1 MTTREFFKS
10 VFEAKFELN
19 EQGIFPVTDKML
31 RLIVLE
37 NPHLGI
43 EVLEG
48 MHPRADSQ
56 VTLLEEG
63 IRVDYGYG
71 KFEENRDSRYFK
83 LIDFGDTWDLSKNY
97 LAVSRNTYNK
107 LASVN
112 MVLNN
117 RDNRMFVC
125 NDLPDD
131 QIYLYKFPAL
141 YRIL

>member
-1 MTTREFFKS
+1 MTTKELLKS

-19 EQGIFPVTDKML
+19 ERGTYPLTDKML

-37 NPHLGI
+37 NPHLDI

-56 VTLLEEG
+56 VTLLEDG
-63 IRVDYGYG
+63 IRIDYGYG

-83 LIDFGDTWDLSKNY
+83 LIDFGDTWDLYENY
-97 LAVSRNTYNK
+97 LAVNRNTYNK

-112 MVLNN
+112 MVLKN